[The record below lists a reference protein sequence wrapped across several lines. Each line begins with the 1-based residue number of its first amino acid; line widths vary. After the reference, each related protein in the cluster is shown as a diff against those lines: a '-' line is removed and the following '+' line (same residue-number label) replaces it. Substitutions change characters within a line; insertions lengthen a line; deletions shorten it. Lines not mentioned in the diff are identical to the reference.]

1 MEKTPQHTPE
11 GNPSYH
17 HSKKGS
23 IVTRTNELLKWY
35 YGCTSYFTK
44 MAKDIIDESDEPNL
58 VESIIADFLNDEAE
72 RISQELDL
80 ELSDDDNSQTQIP
93 LSEQCIENED
103 EEDDELLGISRFR
116 IPELEDALEV
126 ANHKVEL
133 YKAGLDGNIE
143 AEARMMVDY
152 HRLVN
157 ENKELKEQINVLLY
171 GNQESGE

>member
-1 MEKTPQHTPE
+1 MEKTPQNTPE
-11 GNPSYH
+11 GNPSDH

-58 VESIIADFLNDEAE
+58 VENIVADFLNDEAE

-80 ELSDDDNSQTQIP
+80 ELSDDDDTQTHIP
-93 LSEQCIENED
+93 FSEQCNED
-103 EEDDELLGISRFR
+103 EEYDDLLGISRCR
-116 IPELEDALEV
+116 ISELEDALEV
-126 ANHKVEL
+126 ANHKAEL

-143 AEARMMVDY
+143 AEAVMMTDY
-152 HRLVN
+152 HRIVN